1 MGRPPQKYSERMDE
15 ALLTFGFAILAVGVA
30 AFLRMRRNRRE
41 ASEDIIALGK
51 KVAALEQRT
60 RDFELERRLSEL
72 RMGCSVPAE
81 SSPKMESDR
90 PQPAPLAATPNE
102 PAFARMLGR
111 ENGLARVE
119 RRLYAL
125 KSILPEDIYLGEK
138 YVAEFDSILN
148 LVEQESGSTLDRF
161 RISAPCKRS
170 IFRLNILGLLGF
182 CDYHL
187 YHTQLPR
194 GFVPAPPEAARRI
207 H

>member
-1 MGRPPQKYSERMDE
+1 MDE
-15 ALLTFGFAILAVGVA
+15 ALLTFGLAILAVGVA
-30 AFLRMRRNRRE
+30 VFLRMRRNRRQT
-41 ASEDIIALGK
+41 SEEIIALHK
-51 KVAALEQRT
+51 KVAALDQRT
-60 RDFELERRLSEL
+60 RDLELERRLTEL
-72 RMGCSVPAE
+72 RAGCSVPAE
-81 SSPKMESDR
+81 ISPKMESDR
-90 PQPAPLAATPNE
+90 AQPVPPAAAPNQS
-102 PAFARMLGR
+102 AFARILAR
-111 ENGLARVE
+111 EMELARVE

-148 LVEQESGSTLDRF
+148 LVERESGSTLDRF

-170 IFRLNILGLLGF
+170 IFRLNILALLGF

-187 YHTQLPR
+187 YPCQLPR

>member
-1 MGRPPQKYSERMDE
+1 MEE
-15 ALLTFGFAILAVGVA
+15 AVLTFGFAILAVGVA
-30 AFLRMRRNRRE
+30 AFLHICRNRRE

-90 PQPAPLAATPNE
+90 PQPVPLAATPNE
-102 PAFARMLGR
+102 PAFARMLVR
-111 ENGLARVE
+111 EKELAMVE

-148 LVEQESGSTLDRF
+148 LVERESGSALDRF
-161 RISAPCKRS
+161 RISAPCNRS
-170 IFRLNILGLLGF
+170 IFRLNILALLGF
-182 CDYHL
+182 CDYHF

-194 GFVPAPPEAARRI
+194 GFVPAPPEAAHRI